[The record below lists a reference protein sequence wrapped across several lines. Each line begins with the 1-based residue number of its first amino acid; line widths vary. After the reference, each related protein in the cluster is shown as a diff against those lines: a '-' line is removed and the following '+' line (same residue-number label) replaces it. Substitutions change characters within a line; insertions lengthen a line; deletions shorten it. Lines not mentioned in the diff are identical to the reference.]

1 MEDTL
6 KKFNQTHL
14 TWVDREE
21 RDREKVTSYENL
33 QEVELLRK
41 ELAEVK
47 RSKEEV
53 EFRYSEM
60 RDRYV

>member
-1 MEDTL
+1 M
-6 KKFNQTHL
+6 KKLNQTQL

-21 RDREKVTSYENL
+21 RDREKVVMCESI

-47 RSKEEV
+47 RTKEEV

-60 RDRYV
+60 RNRFV

>member
-1 MEDTL
+1 MEDTF
-6 KKFNQTHL
+6 KKLNQAQL

-21 RDREKVTSYENL
+21 RDREKVVSYENI

-41 ELAEVK
+41 ELAEVR

-60 RDRYV
+60 RDRFV

>member
-6 KKFNQTHL
+6 KKLNQTQL

-21 RDREKVTSYENL
+21 RDREKVVMCESI

-47 RSKEEV
+47 RTKEEV

-60 RDRYV
+60 RNRFV